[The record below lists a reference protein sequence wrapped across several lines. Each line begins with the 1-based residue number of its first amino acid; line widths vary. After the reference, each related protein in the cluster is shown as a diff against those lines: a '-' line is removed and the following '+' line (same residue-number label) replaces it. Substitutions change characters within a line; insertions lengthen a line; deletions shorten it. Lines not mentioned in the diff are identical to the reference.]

1 MTDPEDPPAGCQAV
15 DAHMRKESKVDA
27 STAQGPPVLVER
39 RGRAAWLTLNRPETL
54 NVVTRDL
61 LEALLDALETLA
73 GDDDVRAVVL
83 TGSGR
88 AFCAGGDLSESLAVV
103 TGPGSL
109 AHQTAELRRLM
120 RTSQLLVE
128 MDKVTIAAVNGACAG
143 AGLALACAA
152 DIRIASDTAAFVTAF
167 VNVGVSGDFGGTW
180 GLSRAVGPGVA
191 RELYLTSR
199 RLRAEDA
206 LRLGLVSE
214 VVSSAE
220 LTDRVHEVAVDVTSK
235 APLALAAVKRNFNT
249 LPASLTEVL
258 ELEAANHAWCTST
271 EDAEEARRAFLEK
284 RQGQYTG
291 R

>member
-1 MTDPEDPPAGCQAV
+1 METGA
-15 DAHMRKESKVDA
+15 
-27 STAQGPPVLVER
+27 AQGPPVLVER
-39 RGRAAWLTLNRPETL
+39 SAGAAWVTLNRPASL

-61 LEALLDALETLA
+61 LEALLDVLETLA
-73 GDDDVRAVVL
+73 GDDDVRVVVV

-88 AFCAGGDLSESLAVV
+88 AFCAGGDLSESLATV
-103 TGPGSL
+103 TGPGPL
-109 AHQTAELRRLM
+109 AHQTAELRRFM

-128 MDKVTIAAVNGACAG
+128 MEKVTIAAVNGACAG
-143 AGLALACAA
+143 AGLGLACAA
-152 DIRIASDTAAFVTAF
+152 DIRIASETASFVTAF

-199 RLRAEDA
+199 RLRAQDA

-214 VVSSAE
+214 VVPSDE
-220 LTDRVHEVAVDVTSK
+220 LADRVHEIVVNVSSK
-235 APLALAAVKRNFNT
+235 PPLALAAVKRNFNA
-249 LPASLTEVL
+249 LPSSLREVL
-258 ELEAANHAWCTST
+258 ELEAASHVWCTNT

-284 RQGQYTG
+284 RQGRYTG